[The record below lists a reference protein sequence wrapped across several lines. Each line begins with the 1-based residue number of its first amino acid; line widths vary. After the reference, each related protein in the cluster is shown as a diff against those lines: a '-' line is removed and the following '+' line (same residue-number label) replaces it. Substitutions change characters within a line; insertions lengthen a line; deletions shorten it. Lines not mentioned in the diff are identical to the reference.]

1 MKKMIIT
8 GLAVVCLVPTLTGC
22 ASWTRFGKNIN
33 SEMSNGLKRDIKV
46 YNADGKII
54 MEEKGKFDIKHTSRS
69 LQYIDQ
75 KNNKHN
81 IYFGDNT
88 TVTVDEL
95 K

>member
-1 MKKMIIT
+1 MKKIIVS
-8 GLAVVCLVPTLTGC
+8 GMMFGSIFMLTGC
-22 ASWTRFGKNIN
+22 ASWNRFGKDVH
-33 SEMSNGLKRDIKV
+33 SEFSNGLQRDIKV

-54 MEEKGKFDIKHTSRS
+54 MEEKGKFDIKHSNRS

>member
-1 MKKMIIT
+1 MKKKFIT
-8 GLAVVCLVPTLTGC
+8 GVVMAGLIPMLTGC
-22 ASWTRFGKNIN
+22 ASWSRIGKDIH
-33 SEMSNGLKRDIKV
+33 SEVSNGLKRDIKV

-54 MEEKGKFDIKHTSRS
+54 MEEKGKFDIKHSSRS

-75 KNNKHN
+75 QNNKHN

>member
-1 MKKMIIT
+1 MKKKFIA
-8 GLAVVCLVPTLTGC
+8 GVVMVGLVPALTGC
-22 ASWTRFGKNIN
+22 ASLNRFGKDIN
-33 SEMSNGLKRDIKV
+33 SEVSNGLKRDIKV

>member
-1 MKKMIIT
+1 MKKKFIT
-8 GLAVVCLVPTLTGC
+8 GVVMIGLAPALTGC
-22 ASWTRFGKNIN
+22 ASWNRFGKDIN